1 MPMQP
6 TSWYVSTLVVQVA
19 TTDIQFEHQ
28 MKHKVHDR
36 WSQRPDGPALM
47 GNAAGP
53 SGSGVKTE
61 HDDMASRWET
71 RMRGAQPVKVKV
83 EKYED
88 DFKRE
93 GRQQERVSCYSKY
106 P

>member
-1 MPMQP
+1 
-6 TSWYVSTLVVQVA
+6 
-19 TTDIQFEHQ
+19 

-53 SGSGVKTE
+53 SGSSSGVKTE

-71 RMRGAQPVKVKV
+71 RMRGVQPVKVKV

-93 GRQQERVSCYSKY
+93 GRQQERVSLAMHIISAKLMK
-106 P
+106 

>member
-1 MPMQP
+1 
-6 TSWYVSTLVVQVA
+6 
-19 TTDIQFEHQ
+19 

-47 GNAAGP
+47 GNASGP
-53 SGSGVKTE
+53 SGSSLGVKTE

-93 GRQQERVSCYSKY
+93 GRQQERVSYSAHY
-106 P
+106 TSQADMTGHGGWCR

>member
-1 MPMQP
+1 
-6 TSWYVSTLVVQVA
+6 
-19 TTDIQFEHQ
+19 

-47 GNAAGP
+47 GSLAGP
-53 SGSGVKTE
+53 SVKTE
-61 HDDMASRWET
+61 RDDLASRWET
-71 RMRGAQPVKVKV
+71 RMRGSQPTRVKV

-93 GRQQERVSCYSKY
+93 GRQQERVSVAVLPRNCC
-106 P
+106 

>member
-1 MPMQP
+1 
-6 TSWYVSTLVVQVA
+6 
-19 TTDIQFEHQ
+19 

-47 GNAAGP
+47 GNLGGP
-53 SGSGVKTE
+53 SNVKTE
-61 HDDMASRWET
+61 RDDMANRWET
-71 RMRGAQPVKVKV
+71 RMRGPQPTRVKV

-93 GRQQERVSCYSKY
+93 GRQQERVSLPAWQSRSANF
-106 P
+106 

>member
-1 MPMQP
+1 
-6 TSWYVSTLVVQVA
+6 
-19 TTDIQFEHQ
+19 
-28 MKHKVHDR
+28 
-36 WSQRPDGPALM
+36 M

-53 SGSGVKTE
+53 SGSSSSTGVKME
-61 HDDMASRWET
+61 YDDMASRWES

-93 GRQQERVSCYSKY
+93 GRQQERVS
-106 P
+106 